1 MSRWSLFWRPL
12 RIWWL
17 ALQLAAGLWWD
28 GQAWTYPGGI
38 TAERQ
43 AQRSRRRARWLTG
56 QFLSLGSAFIKLGQ
70 LLSARPD
77 VLPAELVEELA
88 QLQDRVPAFPF
99 SVVQALLEQELGERC
114 AEIIDLEPD
123 PLGAASL
130 AQVHRASL
138 RSGRQV
144 VLKVQRPGLERLF
157 RLDLEVLQ
165 QVAAAVQR
173 HPRWGRGRDWV
184 AIAKECR
191 RVLLRELDFRLE
203 AEHAARFRQ
212 QFLDDPGIRIPAV
225 VWELSA
231 RRVLCLDYVPGIK
244 ITDRQALVEAGIN
257 PAAVAE
263 KGAASYLQ
271 QLVRY
276 GFFHADPHPGNLA
289 VARDG
294 ALIYYDFGM
303 MGQLSGRLRSR
314 LGRMVRAAAGRD
326 AAALV
331 TELQAAGVIAS
342 GIDVGPVRRLVRL
355 MLTEALTPPFSANAL
370 NKLSGDLYA
379 LVYGQPFRLPPELIF
394 VMRALST
401 FEGVGRSL
409 DPGFSLVAIARPYL
423 LPLMTSSGGAGSDL
437 LGELSRQ
444 AAEVGSRALG
454 IPRRL
459 DESLARIEQGDLQV
473 QIRAGE
479 TDRLLR
485 RLALAQ
491 QSAGQ
496 SMLLAGL
503 AVAAAL
509 LAASSRPALVALP
522 LLLGAPVSFSWLKLQ
537 ARLRRDGRLDQLPG
551 IAAMPQAPAGV
562 RTASP
567 LPAEPGAVADQA
579 DP

>member
-1 MSRWSLFWRPL
+1 MILLRPL

-17 ALQLAAGLWWD
+17 ALALLLGLWWD
-28 GQAWTYPGGI
+28 GQAWSYVGGV
-38 TAERQ
+38 TPERQ
-43 AQRSRRRARWLTG
+43 RSRQRRRARWLT
-56 QFLSLGSAFIKLGQ
+56 QAFLGLGSAFIKLGQ

-88 QLQDRVPAFPF
+88 TLQDRVPAFPF
-99 SVVQALLEQELGERC
+99 AVVQDLLEQELGERC
-114 AEIIDLEPD
+114 AEIIDLESE
-123 PLGAASL
+123 PLGSASL

-144 VLKVQRPGLERLF
+144 VFKVQRPGLERTF
-157 RLDLEVLQ
+157 RLDLEVMQ

-173 HPRWGRGRDWV
+173 HPRWGRGRDWIG
-184 AIAKECR
+184 IAQECR

-225 VWELSA
+225 VWELSS

-244 ITDRQALVEAGIN
+244 ITDRQALIEAGIV

-271 QLVRY
+271 QLVRF

-289 VARDG
+289 VAADG

-303 MGQLSGRLRSR
+303 MGQLSSRLRSR
-314 LGRMVRAAAGRD
+314 LGSMVRAAAGRD
-326 AAALV
+326 AAGLV
-331 TELQAAGVIAS
+331 KELQQAGVIAP
-342 GIDVGPVRRLVRL
+342 GVDPGPVRRLVRV
-355 MLTEALTPPFSANAL
+355 MLEEALTPPFSANVL
-370 NKLSGDLYA
+370 ERLSGDLYD

-409 DPGFSLVAIARPYL
+409 DSGFSLVAIARPYL
-423 LPLMTSSGGAGSDL
+423 LPLMTSSGGSGSGVGGSANDL
-437 LGELSRQ
+437 FNEISRQ

-454 IPRRL
+454 IPKRL
-459 DESLARIEQGDLQV
+459 DDSLARIEQGDLQV

-491 QSAGQ
+491 QAAGQ

-509 LAASSRPALVALP
+509 LAVSARPALVIIP
-522 LLLGAPVSFSWLKLQ
+522 LLASLPVGLSWIKLQ
-537 ARLRRDGRLDQLPG
+537 GRLKRDGRIDQLPG
-551 IAAMPQAPAGV
+551 VG
-562 RTASP
+562 
-567 LPAEPGAVADQA
+567 
-579 DP
+579 

>member
-1 MSRWSLFWRPL
+1 MILLRPL

-17 ALQLAAGLWWD
+17 ALALVLGLWWD
-28 GQAWTYPGGI
+28 GQAWTYPGGV
-38 TAERQ
+38 TGERQ
-43 AQRSRRRARWLTG
+43 RRRQRRRARWLTG
-56 QFLSLGSAFIKLGQ
+56 EFLALGSAFIKLGQ

-88 QLQDRVPAFPF
+88 TLQDQVPAFPF
-99 SVVQALLEQELGERC
+99 PVVQDLLEQELGGRC
-114 AEIIDLEPD
+114 AEIIDLENE
-123 PLGAASL
+123 PLGSASL

-144 VLKVQRPGLERLF
+144 VLKVQRPGLERTF
-157 RLDLEVLQ
+157 RLDLQVLQ
-165 QVAAAVQR
+165 QVAAAIQR
-173 HPRWGRGRDWV
+173 HPRWGRGRDWIG
-184 AIAKECR
+184 IAQECR

-212 QFLDDPGIRIPAV
+212 QFLSDPSIRVPAV
-225 VWELSA
+225 VWELSS
-231 RRVLCLDYVPGIK
+231 RRVLCLDYLPGIK
-244 ITDRQALVEAGIN
+244 INDRKALLAAGIE

-271 QLVRY
+271 QLVRF

-289 VARDG
+289 VAADG

-303 MGQLSGRLRSR
+303 MGQLSTRLRGRLGS
-314 LGRMVRAAAGRD
+314 MVRAAAGRD
-326 AAALV
+326 AAGLV
-331 TELQAAGVIAS
+331 NELQQAGLIAP
-342 GIDVGPVRRLVRL
+342 GIDPGPVRRLVRV
-355 MLTEALTPPFSANAL
+355 MLDEALTPPFSANVL
-370 NKLSGDLYA
+370 ERLSGDLYD

-394 VMRALST
+394 VMRALTT

-409 DPGFSLVAIARPYL
+409 DDSFSLVAIARPYL
-423 LPLMTSSGGAGSDL
+423 LPLMTSSGGANDRFGGEL
-437 LGELSRQ
+437 FNELSRQ

-454 IPRRL
+454 IPKRL
-459 DESLARIEQGDLQV
+459 DDSLARIEQGDLQV

-491 QSAGQ
+491 QAAGQ

-509 LAASSRPALVALP
+509 LAASARPALVAIP
-522 LLLGAPVSFSWLKLQ
+522 LVAGVPVVLSWLKLQ
-537 ARLRRDGRLDQLPG
+537 GRLKRDGRLDQLP
-551 IAAMPQAPAGV
+551 
-562 RTASP
+562 ASR
-567 LPAEPGAVADQA
+567 
-579 DP
+579 

>member
-1 MSRWSLFWRPL
+1 VILLRPL

-17 ALQLAAGLWWD
+17 ALALLLGLWWD
-28 GQAWTYPGGI
+28 GQAWSYVGGV
-38 TAERQ
+38 TPERQ
-43 AQRSRRRARWLTG
+43 RSRQRRRARWLT
-56 QFLSLGSAFIKLGQ
+56 QAFLGLGSAFIKLGQ

-88 QLQDRVPAFPF
+88 TLQDRVPAFPF
-99 SVVQALLEQELGERC
+99 AVVQDLLEQELGERC
-114 AEIIDLEPD
+114 AEIIDLESE
-123 PLGAASL
+123 PLGSASL

-144 VLKVQRPGLERLF
+144 VFKVQRPGLERTF
-157 RLDLEVLQ
+157 RLDLEVMQ

-173 HPRWGRGRDWV
+173 HPRWGRGRDWIG
-184 AIAKECR
+184 IAQECR

-225 VWELSA
+225 VWELST

-244 ITDRQALVEAGIN
+244 ITDRQALIEAGIV

-271 QLVRY
+271 QLVRF

-289 VARDG
+289 VAADG

-303 MGQLSGRLRSR
+303 MGQLSSRLRGRLGS
-314 LGRMVRAAAGRD
+314 MVRAAAGRD
-326 AAALV
+326 AAGLV
-331 TELQAAGVIAS
+331 KELQQAGVIAP
-342 GIDVGPVRRLVRL
+342 GVDPGPVRRLVRV
-355 MLTEALTPPFSANAL
+355 MLEEALTPPFSANVL
-370 NKLSGDLYA
+370 ERLSGDLYD

-409 DPGFSLVAIARPYL
+409 DSGFSLVAIARPYL
-423 LPLMTSSGGAGSDL
+423 LPLMTSSGGSGSGVGGGANDL
-437 LGELSRQ
+437 FNEISRQ

-454 IPRRL
+454 IPKRL
-459 DESLARIEQGDLQV
+459 DDSLARIEQGDLQV

-491 QSAGQ
+491 QAAGQ

-509 LAASSRPALVALP
+509 LAVSARPALVIIP
-522 LLLGAPVSFSWLKLQ
+522 LLASLPVGLSWIKLQ
-537 ARLRRDGRLDQLPG
+537 GRLKRDGRIDQLPG
-551 IAAMPQAPAGV
+551 VG
-562 RTASP
+562 
-567 LPAEPGAVADQA
+567 
-579 DP
+579 

>member
-1 MSRWSLFWRPL
+1 MILRPL

-17 ALQLAAGLWWD
+17 ALALVLGLWWD
-28 GQAWTYPGGI
+28 GQDWTYPGGV
-38 TAERQ
+38 TLERR
-43 AQRSRRRARWLTG
+43 QRRQRRRARWLT
-56 QFLSLGSAFIKLGQ
+56 QEFLALGSAFIKLGQ

-77 VLPAELVEELA
+77 VMPAELVEELA
-88 QLQDRVPAFPF
+88 TLQDRVPAFPF
-99 SVVQALLEQELGERC
+99 TVVQDLLEQELGERC
-114 AEIIDLEPD
+114 AEIIDLEAE
-123 PLGAASL
+123 PLGSASL

-144 VLKVQRPGLERLF
+144 VLKVQRPGLERTF

-173 HPRWGRGRDWV
+173 HPRWGRGRDWIG
-184 AIAKECR
+184 IAQECR

-225 VWELSA
+225 VWELST

-244 ITDRQALVEAGIN
+244 ITDRQALLEAGIV

-271 QLVRY
+271 QLVRF

-289 VARDG
+289 VAPDG

-303 MGQLSGRLRSR
+303 MGQLSGQLRGR
-314 LGRMVRAAAGRD
+314 LGTMVRAAAARD
-326 AAALV
+326 ASGLV
-331 TELQAAGVIAS
+331 AELQQAGVIAP
-342 GIDVGPVRRLVRL
+342 GVDPGPVRRLVRV
-355 MLTEALTPPFSANAL
+355 MLEEALTPPFSANVL
-370 NKLSGDLYA
+370 ERLSGDLYD

-409 DPGFSLVAIARPYL
+409 DSGFSLVAIARPYL
-423 LPLMTSSGGAGSDL
+423 LPLMTSSGSGSGVGGGSGSGGSGDRF
-437 LGELSRQ
+437 GSELFNEISRQ

-454 IPRRL
+454 IPKRL
-459 DESLARIEQGDLQV
+459 DDSLARIEQGDLQV

-491 QSAGQ
+491 QAAGQ

-509 LAASSRPALVALP
+509 LAASARPALVAIPLVAGLP
-522 LLLGAPVSFSWLKLQ
+522 LGLSWLKLQ
-537 ARLRRDGRLDQLPG
+537 GRLKRDGRLDQLPG
-551 IAAMPQAPAGV
+551 VGQG
-562 RTASP
+562 
-567 LPAEPGAVADQA
+567 
-579 DP
+579 

>member
-1 MSRWSLFWRPL
+1 MAAGVPVRGIGSWRRAVLDGATRIWRPL
-12 RIWWL
+12 RIWGLTLRLL
-17 ALQLAAGLWWD
+17 ASLWWD
-28 GQAWTYPGGI
+28 GRRWSYPGGF
-38 TAERQ
+38 TPERLAARQ
-43 AQRSRRRARWLTG
+43 RRRARWLTQ

-77 VLPAELVEELA
+77 VLPADVVEELSH
-88 QLQDRVPAFPF
+88 LQDRVPAFPF
-99 SVVQALLEQELGERC
+99 SVVEGLLEQELGERC
-114 AEIIDLEPD
+114 AEILDLEEV
-123 PLGAASL
+123 PLGSASL

-144 VLKVQRPGLERLF
+144 VFKVQRPGLERLF

-173 HPRWGRGRDWV
+173 HPRWGQGRDWIG
-184 AIAKECR
+184 IAKECR

-212 QFLDDPGIRIPAV
+212 QFLEDPGIRIPAV
-225 VWELSA
+225 VWELSS

-244 ITDRQALVEAGIN
+244 ITDRPALVAAGIE

-271 QLVRY
+271 QLVRF

-289 VARDG
+289 VAADG

-303 MGQLSGRLRSR
+303 MGQISERLRSR
-314 LGRMVRAAAGRD
+314 LGRMVRAAAARD
-326 AAALV
+326 ASTLV
-331 TELQAAGVIAS
+331 EELQRAGVIAE
-342 GIDVGPVRRLVRL
+342 GVDLGPVRRLVRV
-355 MLTEALTPPFSANAL
+355 MLTEALTPPFSSNVL
-370 NKLSGDLYA
+370 QKLSGDLYD
-379 LVYGQPFRLPPELIF
+379 LVYDQPFRLPPELIF

-409 DPGFSLVAIARPYL
+409 DPGFSLVSIARPYL
-423 LPLMTSSGGAGSDL
+423 LPLMTASGSGPNDL
-437 LGELSRQ
+437 INELGRQ

-496 SMLLAGL
+496 SFLLGGL

-509 LAASSRPALVALP
+509 LAASARPALVAIPLVLGLP
-522 LLLGAPVSFSWLKLQ
+522 VGTGWLKLQ
-537 ARLRRDGRLDQLPG
+537 SRLQRDGRLDQLQG
-551 IAAMPQAPAGV
+551 NGK
-562 RTASP
+562 
-567 LPAEPGAVADQA
+567 G
-579 DP
+579 

>member
-1 MSRWSLFWRPL
+1 MILLRPL

-17 ALQLAAGLWWD
+17 ALALVLGLWWD
-28 GQAWTYPGGI
+28 AQSWSYLGGVSE
-38 TAERQ
+38 ERQ
-43 AQRSRRRARWLTG
+43 RRRQRRRARWLTDE
-56 QFLSLGSAFIKLGQ
+56 FLALGSAFIKLGQ

-77 VLPAELVEELA
+77 VLPAELVEQLA
-88 QLQDRVPAFPF
+88 TLQDQVPAFPF
-99 SVVQALLEQELGERC
+99 AVVQDLLEQELGGRC
-114 AEIIDLEPD
+114 AEIIDLEAE
-123 PLGAASL
+123 PLGSASL

-144 VLKVQRPGLERLF
+144 VLKVQRPGLERTF
-157 RLDLEVLQ
+157 RLDLQVLQ

-173 HPRWGRGRDWV
+173 HPRWGQGRDWIG
-184 AIAKECR
+184 IAQECR

-212 QFLDDPGIRIPAV
+212 QFLSDPGIRVPAV
-225 VWELSA
+225 IWELSS
-231 RRVLCLDYVPGIK
+231 RRVLCLDYLPGIK
-244 ITDRQALVEAGIN
+244 ITDRAALLAAGIE

-271 QLVRY
+271 QLVRF

-289 VARDG
+289 VAADG

-303 MGQLSGRLRSR
+303 MGQLSSR
-314 LGRMVRAAAGRD
+314 LQARLGSMVRAAAGRD
-326 AAALV
+326 AAGLV
-331 TELQAAGVIAS
+331 DELQQAGLIAP
-342 GIDVGPVRRLVRL
+342 GIDPGPVRRLVRV
-355 MLTEALTPPFSANAL
+355 MLEEALTPPFSANVL
-370 NKLSGDLYA
+370 ERLSGDLYD

-394 VMRALST
+394 VIRALST

-409 DPGFSLVAIARPYL
+409 DASFSLVAIARPYL
-423 LPLMTSSGGAGSDL
+423 LPLMTSSGSGSGGGDRF
-437 LGELSRQ
+437 GNELFNEISRQ

-454 IPRRL
+454 IPKRL
-459 DESLARIEQGDLQV
+459 DDSLARIEQGDLQV

-491 QSAGQ
+491 QVAGQ

-509 LAASSRPALVALP
+509 LAASSRPALTAIPLVGALP
-522 LLLGAPVSFSWLKLQ
+522 VVLSWLKLQ
-537 ARLRRDGRLDQLPG
+537 GRLKRDGRLDQLPG
-551 IAAMPQAPAGV
+551 S
-562 RTASP
+562 R
-567 LPAEPGAVADQA
+567 
-579 DP
+579 

>member
-1 MSRWSLFWRPL
+1 MVGNLAVLRPL
-12 RIWWL
+12 RIWWVAA
-17 ALQLAAGLWWD
+17 ALVVGLWWD
-28 GQAWTYPGGI
+28 GQAWTYPRGVSP
-38 TAERQ
+38 ERQ
-43 AQRSRRRARWLTG
+43 ARRRSRRARWITR
-56 QFLSLGSAFIKLGQ
+56 QFLALGSAFIKLGQ

-88 QLQDRVPAFPF
+88 RLQDQVPAFGF
-99 SVVQALLEQELGERC
+99 DVVQGLLEQELGDRC
-114 AEIIDLEPD
+114 AEIVDLEEI

-144 VLKVQRPGLERLF
+144 VLKVQRPGLERVF
-157 RLDLEVLQ
+157 RSDLEVLQ
-165 QVAAAVQR
+165 QLAAVVQR

-184 AIAKECR
+184 GIAQECR

-212 QFLDDPGIRIPAV
+212 QFLDDPGIRVPGVI
-225 VWELSA
+225 WELSS
-231 RRVLCLDYVPGIK
+231 RRVLCLDYLPGIK
-244 ITDRQALVEAGIN
+244 ITDRPALIEAGIN
-257 PAAVAE
+257 PALVAE

-271 QLVRY
+271 QLVRF

-289 VARDG
+289 VAADG

-303 MGQLSGRLRSR
+303 MGQLSSRLRGRLGS
-314 LGRMVRAAAGRD
+314 MVRAAASRD
-326 AAALV
+326 ASGLV
-331 TELQAAGVIAS
+331 EELQAAGVIAP
-342 GIDVGPVRRLVRL
+342 GVELGPVRRLVRV
-355 MLTEALTPPFSANAL
+355 MLNEALTPPFSSNVL
-370 NKLSGDLYA
+370 EKLSGDLYD

-401 FEGVGRSL
+401 FEGVGRTL

-423 LPLMTSSGGAGSDL
+423 LPLMTSSGGGANDL
-437 LGELSRQ
+437 LNELSRQ

-454 IPRRL
+454 IPKRL

-485 RLALAQ
+485 RMAISQ

-496 SMLLAGL
+496 SVLLGAL
-503 AVAAAL
+503 AIASAL
-509 LAASSRPALVALP
+509 LAASSRPALVAIPLVATLP
-522 LLLGAPVSFSWLKLQ
+522 VGLSWLKLQ
-537 ARLRRDGRLDQLPG
+537 AKLKRDGRLDQ
-551 IAAMPQAPAGV
+551 V
-562 RTASP
+562 
-567 LPAEPGAVADQA
+567 GAQRS
-579 DP
+579 

>member
-1 MSRWSLFWRPL
+1 MQALARLGRSL
-12 RIWWL
+12 RIWRL
-17 ALQLAAGLWWD
+17 ALSLLGGLWWD
-28 GQAWTYPGGI
+28 SRRWSYPGGY
-38 TAERQ
+38 TPERR
-43 AQRSRRRARWLTG
+43 AGRQRRQARWLTA
-56 QFLSLGSAFIKLGQ
+56 QFLELGSAFIKVGQ

-77 VLPAELVEELA
+77 VLPADVVEELA
-88 QLQDRVPAFPF
+88 HLQDRVPAFPF
-99 SVVQALLEQELGERC
+99 DVVQSLLEQELGERR
-114 AEIIDLEPD
+114 AEIIDLEVT
-123 PLGAASL
+123 PLGSASL

-144 VLKVQRPGLERLF
+144 VLKVQRPGLETLF

-173 HPRWGRGRDWV
+173 HPRWGAGRDWV
-184 AIAKECR
+184 GIAKECR
-191 RVLLRELDFRLE
+191 RVLLRELDFRQE

-212 QFLDDPGIRIPAV
+212 QFYDDKAIRIPAV
-225 VWELSA
+225 VWELSS

-244 ITDRQALVEAGIN
+244 INDRQELLKVGID

-271 QLVRY
+271 QLVRF

-289 VARDG
+289 VAPDG

-303 MGQLSGRLRSR
+303 MGQISERLRSR
-314 LGRMVRAAAGRD
+314 LGRMVRAAASRD
-326 AAALV
+326 ATALV
-331 TELQAAGVIAS
+331 EELQQAGVIAT
-342 GIDVGPVRRLVRL
+342 GIDTGPVRRLVRL
-355 MLTEALTPPFSANAL
+355 MLNEALTPPFSANAL
-370 NKLSGDLYA
+370 EKLSGDLYD

-409 DPGFSLVAIARPYL
+409 DPGFSLVSIARPYL
-423 LPLMTSSGGAGSDL
+423 LPLMTASGQGPNDL
-437 LGELSRQ
+437 FNEITRQ
-444 AAEVGSRALG
+444 AADVGSRALG

-459 DESLARIEQGDLQV
+459 DESLSRIEQGDLQV

-496 SMLLAGL
+496 AFLLGGL

-509 LAASSRPALVALP
+509 LAASSRPVLTVVPAVLGLP
-522 LLLGAPVSFSWLKLQ
+522 VGLGWLKLQ
-537 ARLRRDGRLDQLPG
+537 ARLKRDGRLDQLPG
-551 IAAMPQAPAGV
+551 SAP
-562 RTASP
+562 
-567 LPAEPGAVADQA
+567 
-579 DP
+579 